1 MDPISKYRNYD
12 FLTDE
17 NWNVYVSNFFPAPTR
32 NQLEKIKRKW
42 YHNNIDSSFDPK
54 FDENPKE
61 DSFSDPQPQD
71 KEKFQ
76 EPSSKEEE
84 KKPEAKPKE
93 TQQPPNKEEKKP
105 EDKPNVKEPSAKE
118 EAKEEKTSSQHQHHA
133 GCSHSHATQPE
144 APKTISNLT
153 NILFAVEGFLK
164 FFFLLSIILATD
176 TATWVSLAICV
187 LALIRQCKRPRWNKE
202 YAEKLVYNEYFHNI
216 WFMIPFI
223 LFPRQQSI
231 FYFAPLAIH
240 SWIGLC
246 EYINLKSER
255 LKKLLRGAVEKT
267 RERRIYLMSMKQKLE
282 ILLLINLII
291 MIFLAQSNL
300 LIVILYSNYLR
311 IKYVVNR
318 NLTVAFYEIDL
329 WIRSN
334 VVKENSP
341 RVVKWIYNKFC
352 GLCKYMVTPTNL
364 KKNEDKK
371 EETKTN

>member
-1 MDPISKYRNYD
+1 MDPISKYRNHD

-61 DSFSDPQPQD
+61 NSSAQD
-71 KEKFQ
+71 KVE
-76 EPSSKEEE
+76 EPSNKEEE
-84 KKPEAKPKE
+84 KKPKVKPKE
-93 TQQPPNKEEKKP
+93 TQKPSPNEEEEKKP
-105 EDKPNVKEPSAKE
+105 KEPSAKKE
-118 EAKEEKTSSQHQHHA
+118 DIKEEKASSSEHQHHA
-133 GCSHSHATQPE
+133 GCTHSHATQPD
-144 APKTISNLT
+144 APKAISNLT
-153 NILFAVEGFLK
+153 HILFAVEGFLK
-164 FFFLLSIILATD
+164 FLFLLSIVLATD
-176 TATWVSLAICV
+176 TATWVSLAISI

-202 YAEKLVYNEYFHNI
+202 YAEKLIYNEYFHNI

-267 RERRIYLMSMKQKLE
+267 RERRIYLMSLKQKLE
-282 ILLLINLII
+282 ILLLINLIV
-291 MIFLAQSNL
+291 MIFLNQSNL

-341 RVVKWIYNKFC
+341 RAVKWIYNKFC
-352 GLCKYMVTPTNL
+352 GFCKYMVTPTNL
-364 KKNEDKK
+364 KKNEEKK